1 MKESKFQFTN
11 PKLDKIIFNINEEY
25 TEKIDNKLS
34 YSMKVERQ
42 GIDNNNAIVK
52 LIIEIG
58 NNENSRFYLN
68 LEISAKFK
76 WNDID
81 DEQIDSFL
89 EVNAPA
95 LLLSYARPIV
105 ANITMQAGLSPMN
118 LPFMNFVK

>member
-25 TEKIDNKLS
+25 TEKLDKKLNYSIKVKRKGIDNK
-34 YSMKVERQ
+34 
-42 GIDNNNAIVK
+42 NAIVK

-58 NNENSRFYLN
+58 DNKNSRFYLN
-68 LEISAKFK
+68 LDISAKFN

-81 DEQIDSFL
+81 DQQIDSFL